1 MNIKQFVE
9 HVYHFI
15 MKESDDE
22 MDLIE
27 LDLKLERQKATY
39 ERSQVALPH
48 LDVGR
53 IQRRASFYRSMM
65 VG

>member
-1 MNIKQFVE
+1 MKQ
-9 HVYHFI
+9 
-15 MKESDDE
+15 SDDE